1 MRSSSTA
8 AASTSTSRWSWSRS
22 RTACTTRSIRPTSPT
37 ASRNT
42 RPRPGAPARLSQFI
56 QQVVLGLLLGGVY
69 VAVALGF
76 SLVWGILNIVNLAHG
91 ALVIAGGYLTWLLY
105 SRWHVDPFL
114 SLPVDAV
121 ALFVIGYAL
130 QRGVINRIIRAP
142 LLFTFLLTFGLNLI
156 LVSVLLLLFT
166 PDYRSVTTSYSG
178 SRLEL
183 GSIAVP
189 YIRVASLAVAI
200 LLAAIL
206 WLILNRS
213 RTGAAIQAVG
223 ADRDA
228 AQLVGIDLRH
238 AYALTFAIG
247 AAFAGVAGGLISTFQ
262 AITPTAGDP
271 YTLQAF
277 AVVILG
283 GLGRVSATVAGG
295 LLFGLIEI
303 LGQSTPG
310 LGSGYANAIAFAV
323 LVIVLAFRPQGLLG
337 RLA

>member
-1 MRSSSTA
+1 M
-8 AASTSTSRWSWSRS
+8 
-22 RTACTTRSIRPTSPT
+22 
-37 ASRNT
+37 
-42 RPRPGAPARLSQFI
+42 SQFA
-56 QQVVLGLLLGGVY
+56 QQVILGLLLGGVY

-91 ALVIAGGYLTWLLY
+91 AFVIIGAYVTWALFAHL
-105 SRWHVDPFL
+105 HVDPFL

-121 ALFVIGYAL
+121 ALFAIGYVL
-130 QRGVINRIIRAP
+130 QRGVINRVIRAP
-142 LLFTFLLTFGLNLI
+142 VLFTFLLTFGLNLVI
-156 LVSVLLLLFT
+156 VSLLLLIFT
-166 PDYRSVTTSYSG
+166 GDFRSVNPSYAG
-178 SRLEL
+178 AGLQI
-183 GSIAVP
+183 GSIAIP
-189 YIRVASLAVAI
+189 YIRVGGLVVAM

-206 WLILNRS
+206 WAILNRS
-213 RTGAAIQAVG
+213 RAGAAILAVG

-247 AAFAGVAGGLISTFQ
+247 AAFAGVAGGIISTFQ
-262 AITPTAGDP
+262 SITPTAGDP

-295 LLFGLIEI
+295 LLFGLIEV
-303 LGQSTPG
+303 LAQSAPG

-323 LVIVLAFRPQGLLG
+323 LVVVLVVRPQGLLG